1 MAAYSGRPGADG
13 IPRGRPIRKTPE
25 LSRATNRPVMTV
37 TMPTDTDS
45 SPDVLRESGVKIAC
59 YAYQLMAVAMGA
71 VQKALRDIKTTGRI
85 QNFEQVAVTSQE
97 YARIVGAADSVDIAR
112 RFNARGGF

>member
-1 MAAYSGRPGADG
+1 
-13 IPRGRPIRKTPE
+13 
-25 LSRATNRPVMTV
+25 
-37 TMPTDTDS
+37 
-45 SPDVLRESGVKIAC
+45 
-59 YAYQLMAVAMGA
+59 MAVAMGA

-112 RFNARGGF
+112 RFNAGGGF